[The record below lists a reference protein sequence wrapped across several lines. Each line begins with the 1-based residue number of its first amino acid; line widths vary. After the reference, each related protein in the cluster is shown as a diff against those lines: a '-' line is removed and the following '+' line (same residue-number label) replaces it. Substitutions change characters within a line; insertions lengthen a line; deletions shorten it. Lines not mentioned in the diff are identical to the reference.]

1 MLCLQ
6 QLVADEMPTDGFI
19 YAAQSIWAASSRRV
33 ELIRVEQG
41 AVPRTIRTRP
51 MVYRQRYDS
60 AKTDKRT
67 AYKPCLG
74 DQLMLASCKTL
85 GMQADTKR

>member
-1 MLCLQ
+1 MYVWGEGAMLCLQ

-51 MVYRQRYDS
+51 LIYRQLYDS
-60 AKTDKRT
+60 ANTDERT
-67 AYKPCLG
+67 AYNPR
-74 DQLMLASCKTL
+74 LMKADASYL
-85 GMQADTKR
+85 

>member
-1 MLCLQ
+1 MYVWGEGAMLCLQ

-33 ELIRVEQG
+33 ELSREG

-51 MVYRQRYDS
+51 LIYRQLYDS
-60 AKTDKRT
+60 ANTDERT
-67 AYKPCLG
+67 AYKPLLVKC
-74 DQLMLASCKTL
+74 
-85 GMQADTKR
+85 